1 MCLRGWVEMW
11 SDDIRLTGLLR
22 PDSDE
27 AKRTKHMVGV
37 RYLRRMR
44 CRLIFSPV
52 DWRAGI
58 DIPPVVFSYTKP
70 FKSLLELPLRR
81 TDSEQKHSFA
91 MLFLILTYDFCRS
104 FSANQ
109 CD

>member
-1 MCLRGWVEMW
+1 MCLMGWVVMRR
-11 SDDIRLTGLLR
+11 DDIRLTGLLR

-52 DWRAGI
+52 DWRASI
-58 DIPPVVFSYTKP
+58 DIPSVMFSYKAIQVAPRASTQA
-70 FKSLLELPLRR
+70 
-81 TDSEQKHSFA
+81 DG
-91 MLFLILTYDFCRS
+91 
-104 FSANQ
+104 
-109 CD
+109 